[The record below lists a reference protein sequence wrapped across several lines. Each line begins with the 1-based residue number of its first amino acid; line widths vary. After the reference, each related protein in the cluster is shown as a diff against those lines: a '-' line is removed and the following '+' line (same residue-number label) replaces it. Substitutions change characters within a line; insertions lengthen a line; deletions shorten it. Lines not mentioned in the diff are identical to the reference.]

1 MTPPDR
7 PHPSAYPARPAL
19 GGAPAEDRSPVAW
32 RTHPP
37 RGRRFADT
45 LFAHFVRSPFVIGGV
60 VPSSR
65 FLARAMSCE
74 ASGFESIVELG
85 AGTGSLTRRLVA
97 DHPRIRL
104 IAVERDVSLARRL
117 ARSCPQAAV
126 REGCVH
132 QHLDEIGAQPARTAI
147 VSSLP
152 FRSLPASLASV
163 AIATL
168 ERFLLER
175 PAGKLI
181 QYSYGLRAPFAFS
194 HPAIEWRRVER
205 VWRNVPPAL
214 VWVARR
220 TNARR

>member
-7 PHPSAYPARPAL
+7 PHSSAYPARPAL
-19 GGAPAEDRSPVAW
+19 GGAPADDLPPATW
-32 RTHPP
+32 RAPAA
-37 RGRRFADT
+37 RGHRFADT

-65 FLARAMSCE
+65 FLARAMSRE
-74 ASGFESIVELG
+74 AAGFESIVELG

-104 IAVERDVSLARRL
+104 IAVERDVSLARQL
-117 ARSCPQAAV
+117 ARACPQAAV

-132 QHLDEIGAQPARTAI
+132 QHLDEIAAQPERAVV

-152 FRSLPASLASV
+152 FRSLPTPLASA
-163 AIATL
+163 AIAAL

-175 PAGKLI
+175 PAGKLV
-181 QYSYGLRAPFAFS
+181 QYSYGLRAPFAFA
-194 HPAIEWRRVER
+194 HPAIVWRRVER

-214 VWVARR
+214 VWVAQRAD
-220 TNARR
+220 ARS